1 MIWSITSILAWIAV
15 AVGLSGVLVIILIS
29 ISERRH
35 KDRLRKMH
43 DEAEARR
50 RDYLDISPHFEDWTP
65 SEKSNH
71 RAKFLP

>member
-1 MIWSITSILAWIAV
+1 MITIISTIAV
-15 AVGLSGVLVIILIS
+15 ALGVSGALVIILIS

-50 RDYLDISPHFEDWTP
+50 QDYLDVSPHFEDWSP
-65 SEKSNH
+65 SEKRNG
-71 RAKFLP
+71 ANFLP